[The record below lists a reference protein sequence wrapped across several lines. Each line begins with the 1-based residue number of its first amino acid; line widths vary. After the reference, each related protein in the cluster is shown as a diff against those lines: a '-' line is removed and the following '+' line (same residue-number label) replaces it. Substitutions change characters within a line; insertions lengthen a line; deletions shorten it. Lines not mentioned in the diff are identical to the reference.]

1 MLMTMII
8 TNISIAQSDQR
19 IKERQERIV
28 DTLFSDEEKNSVQV
42 YFYNNAKKMKFDEDT
57 EDLYSSILH
66 TYTYKI
72 SRLDD
77 KDNEMTVE
85 ERKDE
90 LSKITTTMNKRLSEV
105 LSKENFEIYKSNFDY
120 IVRMLYQKN
129 DWEWRE
135 D

>member
-1 MLMTMII
+1 MII

-57 EDLYSSILH
+57 EDLYYSILH